1 MLREKIQKIIEKAT
15 SPEDAAYLICFLIEN
30 QIGGLNAKGRFDD
43 DPDMQS
49 QLENS
54 YSAMAERVARM
65 LA

>member
-1 MLREKIQKIIEKAT
+1 MLRQKIQKIVEKAT

-30 QIGGLNAKGRFDD
+30 QIGGLNANGKFDD
-43 DPDMQS
+43 DLEMQA

-54 YSAMAERVARM
+54 YSAMAERIAKF